1 MSNYQIAIVGR
12 PNVGKST
19 FFNRLLKQRKAIVGS
34 EEGITRDRIYGE
46 VEWSGHILT
55 FIDTGGYIP
64 EDVDVFNSAVRD
76 QALAAVSESDL
87 ILFMVDGKN
96 DPTASDKSLARLVR
110 HSGKKFILAVN
121 KCDSLNHDEQV
132 YQFHELGIE
141 PVYPVSALNGRLTGD
156 LLDSILEKLEISAPV
171 EINDHEDGMR
181 VAIVGMP
188 NVGKSSITNSLLQ
201 KDQAI
206 VTPIAGTTRDSIDS
220 KLKYYNKLITLVDT
234 AGLRKKSKLDDN
246 IEFYSNVRTRRA
258 IISADIVLV
267 VIDANKGFTKQDKS
281 IADEVINKGKGMAII
296 VNKWDLI
303 QKETNT
309 MRDFTLEMSLQFK
322 SLSHYPVLFISAKT
336 KQRISS
342 ILKIANQVYD
352 LRLTNLGT
360 SDLNKF
366 LQNILNITALL
377 SGVTDATV
385 FSTTA
390 TFCLSAN
397 PSGDCINPI
406 NFSNLPS
413 PSLNLA
419 TTNISFSI
427 IFSFFNISLILLTS
441 QFHFLN

>member
-19 FFNRLLKQRKAIVGS
+19 FFNRLLKKRKAIVGS

-46 VEWSGHILT
+46 VEWSGHLLT

-76 QALAAVSESDL
+76 QALAAVSEADL
-87 ILFMVDGKN
+87 ILFMVDGKD
-96 DPTASDKSLARLVR
+96 DPTASDKSLASLIRQ
-110 HSGKKFILAVN
+110 SGKKVILAVN
-121 KCDSLNHDEQV
+121 KCDTLDHDKQA
-132 YQFHELGIE
+132 YQFHEFGIN
-141 PVYPVSALNGRLTGD
+141 PVHPVSALNGRLTGD
-156 LLDSILEKLEISAPV
+156 LLDSVLERLEIESLP
-171 EINDHEDGMR
+171 EDTDGEEGMR

-220 KLKYYNKLITLVDT
+220 RLKYYNKLITLVDT

-258 IISADIVLV
+258 IISADVVLV
-267 VIDANKGFTKQDKS
+267 VIDADKGFTKQDKA
-281 IADEVINKGKGMAII
+281 IADEVINKGKGMAIL

-303 QKETNT
+303 TKETNT
-309 MRDFTLEMSLQFK
+309 MRDFALEMSLQFK
-322 SLSHYPVLFISAKT
+322 SLSHYPALFISAKT

-342 ILKIANQVYD
+342 ILKTAKKIYD
-352 LRLTNLGT
+352 LRLTSLGT

-366 LQNILNITALL
+366 LQKTLKLQSPPATKGKAINLKYMTQVSSAPHLFVIFTNYPKLIPPSYKRFIENQLRENFDL
-377 SGVTDATV
+377 EGV
-385 FSTTA
+385 
-390 TFCLSAN
+390 
-397 PSGDCINPI
+397 PI
-406 NFSNLPS
+406 R
-413 PSLNLA
+413 
-419 TTNISFSI
+419 ISFR
-427 IFSFFNISLILLTS
+427 NK
-441 QFHFLN
+441 

>member
-19 FFNRLLKQRKAIVGS
+19 FFNRLLKKRKAIVGS

-46 VEWSGHILT
+46 VEWSGHLLT

-76 QALAAVSESDL
+76 QALAAVSEADL
-87 ILFMVDGKN
+87 ILFMVDGKD
-96 DPTASDKSLARLVR
+96 DPTASDKSLASLIRQ
-110 HSGKKFILAVN
+110 SGKKVILAVN
-121 KCDSLNHDEQV
+121 KCDTLDHDKQA
-132 YQFHELGIE
+132 YQFHEFGIN
-141 PVYPVSALNGRLTGD
+141 PVHPVSALNGRLTGD
-156 LLDSILEKLEISAPV
+156 LLDSVLERLEIESLP
-171 EINDHEDGMR
+171 EDTDGEEGMR

-220 KLKYYNKLITLVDT
+220 RLKYYNKLITLVDT

-258 IISADIVLV
+258 IISADVVLV
-267 VIDANKGFTKQDKS
+267 VIDADKGFTKQDKA
-281 IADEVINKGKGMAII
+281 IADDVINKGKGMAIL

-303 QKETNT
+303 TKETNT
-309 MRDFTLEMSLQFK
+309 MRDFALEMSLQFK
-322 SLSHYPVLFISAKT
+322 SLSHYPALFISAKT

-342 ILKIANQVYD
+342 ILKTAKKIYD
-352 LRLTNLGT
+352 LRLTSLGT

-366 LQNILNITALL
+366 LQKILKLQSPPATKGKAINLKYMTQVSSAPHLFVIFTNYPKLIPPSYKRFIENQL
-377 SGVTDATV
+377 RENFDLEGV
-385 FSTTA
+385 
-390 TFCLSAN
+390 
-397 PSGDCINPI
+397 PI
-406 NFSNLPS
+406 R
-413 PSLNLA
+413 
-419 TTNISFSI
+419 ISFR
-427 IFSFFNISLILLTS
+427 NK
-441 QFHFLN
+441 

>member
-64 EDVDVFNSAVRD
+64 EDVDVFNSAVRV

-110 HSGKKFILAVN
+110 QSGKKFILAVN

-132 YQFHELGIE
+132 YQFHELGID
-141 PVYPVSALNGRLTGD
+141 PVYPLSALNGRLTGD
-156 LLDSILEKLEISAPV
+156 LLDSILEKLEINAPA

-258 IISADIVLV
+258 IIGADVVLV
-267 VIDANKGFTKQDKS
+267 VIDAYKGFTKQDKS

-303 QKETNT
+303 EKETNT
-309 MRDFTLEMSLQFK
+309 MRDFTVEMSLQFK

-342 ILKIANQVYD
+342 ILKIANQVHD
-352 LRLTNLGT
+352 LRLTSLGT

-366 LQNILNITALL
+366 LQNILKLQPPP
-377 SGVTDATV
+377 ATRGK
-385 FSTTA
+385 A
-390 TFCLSAN
+390 
-397 PSGDCINPI
+397 
-406 NFSNLPS
+406 
-413 PSLNLA
+413 
-419 TTNISFSI
+419 
-427 IFSFFNISLILLTS
+427 ISLKYMTQVSSAPHLFVIFTNYPKLIPSSYKRFVENQLRGNFDPVSYTHLTLPTIYS
-441 QFHFLN
+441 V